1 MPKMLADEGTEYDD
15 GTVATEAQQAKVSAL
30 QRCPRSRFA
39 ALIGIS
45 RIQSSLKSDACAAI
59 DASDFICK
67 SLLVTLA
74 MFQAFH
80 MYHKDASRYDKI
92 VISLQDV
99 TAFLS
104 WAAEPEHDDR
114 KLMGV
119 KWIFVLSLV
128 FLTAAYYKR
137 WKWAPIKSRRVVV
150 DALN

>member
-1 MPKMLADEGTEYDD
+1 MFLRGW
-15 GTVATEAQQAKVSAL
+15 SAL
-30 QRCPRSRFA
+30 KSF
-39 ALIGIS
+39 
-45 RIQSSLKSDACAAI
+45 SSFYFVGA
-59 DASDFICK
+59 
-67 SLLVTLA
+67 
-74 MFQAFH
+74 
-80 MYHKDASRYDKI
+80 
-92 VISLQDV
+92 LQDV

>member
-1 MPKMLADEGTEYDD
+1 MPKMLADEGAEYDD
-15 GTVATEAQQAKVSAL
+15 GTVATESQQAKVSGSYVTASGVYMCSTFIYAVSYALAFQIPEIETKYPAL
-30 QRCPRSRFA
+30 QRHCNCYKHNTLHVSP
-39 ALIGIS
+39 
-45 RIQSSLKSDACAAI
+45 Q
-59 DASDFICK
+59 
-67 SLLVTLA
+67 LVT
-74 MFQAFH
+74 
-80 MYHKDASRYDKI
+80 
-92 VISLQDV
+92 QDV
-99 TAFLS
+99 TQFLS

>member
-1 MPKMLADEGTEYDD
+1 M
-15 GTVATEAQQAKVSAL
+15 
-30 QRCPRSRFA
+30 
-39 ALIGIS
+39 
-45 RIQSSLKSDACAAI
+45 
-59 DASDFICK
+59 
-67 SLLVTLA
+67 
-74 MFQAFH
+74 
-80 MYHKDASRYDKI
+80 
-92 VISLQDV
+92 
-99 TAFLS
+99 FLS